1 MHRVKL
7 SFVLIIYRSN
17 SDIALD
23 SSKFCEE
30 VLKEKNIKSHRIE
43 SNFNDK
49 EIDDFFLNPILLP
62 NLAIILGGDG
72 TVLKCSNAL
81 VNYDIP
87 LLCFNI
93 GGNLGFLTQE
103 KDFLFDKSFIQILEK
118 KEFTIDLRDRLKCN
132 VFEIK
137 KNKEKSILRSYDAL
151 NDFYFKSV
159 EEDISPTNQIQ
170 LEIDNEIVNEYKGD
184 GLIISSS
191 TGSTAYSM
199 AAGGPIVHPS
209 VDALI
214 INPICPMSLA
224 SRPIVIPH
232 TSDIKVRAAKNS
244 RRAIK
249 LWKDGT
255 KCMTINQNNYCE
267 IRKGDKSCKM
277 IRFNKSIS
285 YYSKLIKKLEWKGD
299 LSLKKDPNR

>member
-1 MHRVKL
+1 MKL
-7 SFVLIIYRSN
+7 SLVLIIYRSN
-17 SDIALD
+17 SSAALD
-23 SSKFCEE
+23 SSLFCEK
-30 VLKEKNIKSHRIE
+30 VLEEKNIKSYRLE
-43 SNFNDK
+43 SDFEKDQIDK
-49 EIDDFFLNPILLP
+49 HLINPEKIP
-62 NLAIILGGDG
+62 DIVIVLGGDG
-72 TVLKCSNAL
+72 TVLKCANAL

-103 KDFLFDKSFIQILEK
+103 KNFLFDKSFIQILEK
-118 KEFTIDLRDRLKCN
+118 EEFMIDLRNRIKCKVLHRELEAEENILK
-132 VFEIK
+132 
-137 KNKEKSILRSYDAL
+137 SYDAL

-170 LEIDNEIVNEYKGD
+170 IEIDTEKVNEYKGD

-209 VDALI
+209 IDALI

-232 TSDIKVRAAKNS
+232 SSKIIIRSAKNS
-244 RRAIK
+244 KGEIK
-249 LWKDGT
+249 LWRDGS
-255 KCMTINQNNYCE
+255 KCMTIKRNNYCE
-267 IRKGDKSCKM
+267 IKKGTNPCKM
-277 IRFNKSIS
+277 IKFNKSIS
-285 YYSKLIKKLEWKGD
+285 YYSTLIKKLDWKGD
-299 LSLKKDPNR
+299 LSFKTNVDK